1 MKQKTIINLFT
12 AFSIASLPV
21 VGNVAYDQVVTKP
34 KEQCAEAHTINA
46 LIKRADGKP
55 LVKIPAH
62 C

>member
-1 MKQKTIINLFT
+1 MKIKNTINLIT
-12 AFSIASLPV
+12 AFCFASLPV
-21 VGNVAYDQVVTKP
+21 VGNVAYDQVMTKP
-34 KEQCAEAHTINA
+34 KEQCAEANTINA